1 MDWNSFC
8 DVICDMDS
16 AYMESLG
23 VLTHPFLADMSESE
37 VFDAWPALL
46 GYSL

>member
-1 MDWNSFC
+1 MNWNSFC
-8 DVICDMDS
+8 GVVCDMDN

-23 VLTHPFLADMSESE
+23 VGLADMSESE
-37 VFDAWPALL
+37 VFDAWSMLF

>member
-1 MDWNSFC
+1 MNWNSFYG
-8 DVICDMDS
+8 VICDMDN

-23 VLTHPFLADMSESE
+23 VCLADMSESE